1 MNKKKRRD
9 RQADFEKELLLN
21 PEKIAKER
29 KRKKRTYLLCTLLG
43 LLAVVGMGYAS
54 FQAVRAVGK
63 ANLKNQ
69 AITAQPQM
77 MQKEEEAP
85 KEEEQVKWQEGWI
98 RYQGKVYAYNEDI
111 RTFLFMGIDKN
122 SEVKEVAEGTN
133 GGQADA
139 LFLAVMNPHK
149 ESIQVIGINRNTI
162 ADIDVYND
170 QGAYVDTIRAQLAV
184 QHGFGNGVEESCEY
198 QVKAVSRF
206 FYSLPIHGYAAINMS
221 AIETLNDAVGGVD
234 VTVLEDLTRIDAS
247 LVEGQQVHLQGKSAF
262 WYVKYRDISKFGS
275 ADLRLARQKQ
285 YLNGF
290 IGAAKKA
297 AKQDISVAL
306 KLYQAIAPMM
316 TTNVSADEVAYLAPI
331 LVDYGFDQ
339 EEFYMIPGETVMGDQ
354 FEEFYA
360 EEEALYQMI
369 LNIFYEEVAIEE

>member
-9 RQADFEKELLLN
+9 RQANFEKELLLN
-21 PEKIAKER
+21 PEKIAEEK

-43 LLAVVGMGYAS
+43 LLAVVGMAYAS

-69 AITAQPQM
+69 AITARPQM

-198 QVKAVSRF
+198 QVKAVSKF

-234 VTVLEDLTRIDAS
+234 VTVLEDLTEDDAS
-247 LVEGQQVHLQGKSAF
+247 LVKGEKVHLQGESAY
-262 WYVKYRDISKFGS
+262 WYVRSRNDEFAS
-275 ADLRLARQKQ
+275 ADRRLERQKQ
-285 YLNGF
+285 YLNEF
-290 IGAAKKA
+290 IGVAKRA

-339 EEFYMIPGETVMGDQ
+339 EEFYMVPGETVMGER

-360 EEEALYQMI
+360 EEDALYEMI
-369 LNIFYEEVAIEE
+369 LDIFYEEVAIEE

>member
-198 QVKAVSRF
+198 QVKAVSKF

-262 WYVKYRDISKFGS
+262 WYVKYRDTSKFGS

-339 EEFYMIPGETVMGDQ
+339 EEFYMVPGETIMGDQ

-360 EEEALYQMI
+360 EEDALYEMI
-369 LNIFYEEVAIEE
+369 LDIFYEEVAIGE

>member
-149 ESIQVIGINRNTI
+149 ESIEIIGINRNTMT
-162 ADIDVYND
+162 DIDIYNEE
-170 QGAYVDTIRAQLAV
+170 GAYVNTVQAQLDV

-198 QVKAVSRF
+198 QVKAVSKL
-206 FYSLPIHGYAAINMS
+206 FYGIPIHGYAAINMS
-221 AIETLNDAVGGVD
+221 AIETMNDLVGGVD
-234 VTVLEDLTRIDAS
+234 VTVLEDLTAIDKS
-247 LVEGQQVHLQGKSAF
+247 LVEGQEVHLQGESAY
-262 WYVKYRDISKFGS
+262 WYVRSRDDEFAS
-275 ADLRLARQKQ
+275 ADRRLERQKQ
-285 YLNGF
+285 YLNAF
-290 IGAAKKA
+290 IGAARQA

-306 KLYQAIAPMM
+306 KLYQAVEPMM
-316 TTNVSADEVAYLAPI
+316 ITNVSADEAAYLAPI
-331 LVDYGFDQ
+331 LVDYKFDQ
-339 EEFYMIPGETVMGDQ
+339 NEFHMVQGETVMGDR
-354 FEEFYA
+354 FEEFYVD
-360 EEEALYQMI
+360 EDALYEMI
-369 LNIFYEEVAIEE
+369 LNVFYEEVEIEE